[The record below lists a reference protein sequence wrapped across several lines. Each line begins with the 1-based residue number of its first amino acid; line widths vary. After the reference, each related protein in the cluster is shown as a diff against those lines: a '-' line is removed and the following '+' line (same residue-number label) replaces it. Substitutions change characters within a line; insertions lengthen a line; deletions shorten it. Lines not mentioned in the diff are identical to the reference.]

1 MLKRNCKLFADYD
14 NLSYLKTSDLYK
26 IMPIYHL
33 RTLPVLLL
41 CLFGLVTGCDSEPVV
56 EKLSPLIQINGQE
69 LSKAEFLAEFEKSL
83 QKDQP
88 LSGIER
94 EELQRSFLVQLIDRE
109 LIHGE
114 ARRLDITLTEAD
126 VERAL
131 QSYRQDYPGTSFE
144 TMLQE
149 RGLTLQFW
157 REELKESLIME
168 KLLEQAVYSRV
179 TVADMEVATYFAANR
194 NQFNRPAQV
203 RARQIVVADEAEG
216 LEVLGL
222 LRQGQSF
229 AEVAE
234 EYSLSPDAQQGGDLG
249 FFGRGEMPP
258 EFDAIVFDLPVS
270 RLSDLVKSEYGY
282 HIFLVEEKRKAK
294 RLSKKEAKEEILS
307 ILEGRKKEEVYLGW
321 LQEMRARAV
330 IVVDWEQL
338 EDNARKNK

>member
-1 MLKRNCKLFADYD
+1 MRRYLLRILF
-14 NLSYLKTSDLYK
+14 T
-26 IMPIYHL
+26 
-33 RTLPVLLL
+33 LLL
-41 CLFGLVTGCDSEPVV
+41 CLLSLVAGCDSEPVV
-56 EKLSPLIQINGQE
+56 EKVPPLILINDQE
-69 LSKAEFLAEFEKSL
+69 ISKAEFLAAFEKSL

-114 ARRLDITLTEAD
+114 ARRLDITVTEAD
-126 VERAL
+126 VETAL

-149 RGLTLQFW
+149 RGITLQLW
-157 REELKESLIME
+157 REELKDSLIME
-168 KLLEQAVYSRV
+168 KLLDQAVYSRV
-179 TVADMEVATYFAANR
+179 AVSDAEVATYFAANR
-194 NQFNRPAQV
+194 SQFDRPAQV

-216 LEVLGL
+216 QEVLSL
-222 LRQGQSF
+222 LRQGQAF
-229 AEVAE
+229 AEVAAQF
-234 EYSLSPDAQQGGDLG
+234 SLSPDAQQGGDLG

-258 EFDAIVFDLPVS
+258 EFDEIVFDLPVN

-294 RLSKKEAKEEILS
+294 RLKKKEAKQEIIS

-330 IVVDWEQL
+330 IAVDWAQL
-338 EDNARKNK
+338 EENSRKKQ

>member
-1 MLKRNCKLFADYD
+1 MCPYSLKV
-14 NLSYLKTSDLYK
+14 DLPN
-26 IMPIYHL
+26 IMRIYHL
-33 RTLPVLLL
+33 RILPVLLL
-41 CLFGLVTGCDSEPVV
+41 CLFGFVTGCDSEPVV
-56 EKLSPLIQINGQE
+56 EKVSPLIRINDQE
-69 LSKAEFLAEFEKSL
+69 INKTEFLAAFEKSL

-126 VERAL
+126 VETAL
-131 QSYRQDYPGTSFE
+131 QSYRQDYPGASFE

-179 TVADMEVATYFAANR
+179 LVTDMEVSAYFAANR
-194 NQFNRPAQV
+194 DQFDRPAQV

-222 LRQGQSF
+222 LRQGQPF
-229 AEVAE
+229 ADVAT

-258 EFDAIVFDLPVS
+258 EFDEIVFDLPVK

-282 HIFLVEEKRKAK
+282 HIFLVEEKRKAT
-294 RLSKKEAKEEILS
+294 RLSKKEATEEIMS
-307 ILEGRKKEEVYLGW
+307 ILEGRKKEEVYFGW

-330 IVVDWEQL
+330 ISVDWAQL
-338 EDNARKNK
+338 EENNRRNQ